1 MISLEKHTERTRLLK
16 LIRIHCKN
24 SFPSQ
29 AQQVWRECT
38 IFPYRRY
45 RIPVVKTNCNMS
57 ANREQLQLP
66 APCQAGR
73 DFGRQ
78 GRAVGGA
85 LPSSEHPQHC
95 TLLATS
101 LHLRIN
107 CKGLLEEGK
116 RKYNSHKQPSGTA
129 PGSVPLGNL
138 TQKHQSV

>member
-29 AQQVWRECT
+29 AQQVWREYT

-57 ANREQLQLP
+57 ANREQLQLH

-95 TLLATS
+95 TLLAPRCIS
-101 LHLRIN
+101 ASIA
-107 CKGLLEEGK
+107 K
-116 RKYNSHKQPSGTA
+116 RYLKREKKHNSHEQPGGTA

-138 TQKHQSV
+138 TQKH